1 MPDVAEILIPL
12 ALDTAYSY
20 VVPEGLRL
28 AEGDVVQ
35 VPLGPRETVGV
46 VWGLSHSPGGS
57 NLRPVTGRVD
67 VAPLSEPLR
76 RLVDWIARYTL
87 APKGSAL
94 ALVLRLPDEAAAR
107 ETARVAV
114 RVSGKPPA
122 RRTAARDKV
131 LAAAGDGALH
141 GKSALAK
148 RAGVSLGVVDGL
160 IDDGALEA
168 VAVEPEPVAP
178 PPDPD
183 HPRVPLSEAQEAA
196 AALLMP
202 TAAIPLDPS
211 SAGPLPLAERGRGG
225 GGSESSAP
233 VPSEPSPP
241 PAPPRKGEER
251 PIADR
256 RDHSGQF
263 SSLTPTLSRTEA
275 GAGRGAGA
283 GAVLLEGVTGSGKTE
298 VYFEAVAHCVRA
310 GRQALILM
318 PEIALTAQF
327 LDRFAARFG
336 VRPAAWHSG
345 IGGKRRERLR
355 AAVAAGEALV
365 VVGARSALFL
375 PFRNL
380 GLIVVDEEHEAAY
393 KQEDGV
399 HYHARDMAVV
409 RGRLEGCPVVL
420 ASATPSIETRVN
432 AERGRYRHVRLPER
446 FGGRR
451 LPDITAIDM
460 RLDGPE
466 RGRFLSPPLI
476 NAIKAN
482 LAAGEQALLFLNRR
496 GYAPLTLCRAC
507 GHRYRCRNCSTWLVE
522 HRFRKALVCHQCGY
536 AEPRPQACTECGTF
550 DNLTP
555 CGPGVERIAEEVSE
569 LFPDRR
575 VIVLSSDFP
584 GGAERLRMELE
595 AVAAGECDIVVGT
608 QLVAKGHNFPHLT
621 LVGVL
626 DADIGLTSGD
636 PRAAERTFQ
645 LLQQVTGRAGRG
657 ERPGR
662 ALVQTYQPTHPV
674 IAALLSG
681 DAERFYA
688 EEVMAREAAGLPPF
702 GRLAALVV
710 SAAEREAAEAHGQA
724 LARAAEPPPGVMV
737 LGPAEAPLALVRGR
751 YRFRLLVKTER
762 NIDLQGYLRHW
773 LARAPKPRGN
783 LRVAVDVDPQSFL

>member
-1 MPDVAEILIPL
+1 MPAVAEILIPL

-20 VVPEGLRL
+20 AVPAGLTL
-28 AEGDVVQ
+28 AEGDIVQ
-35 VPLGPRETVGV
+35 VPLGPRETIGV
-46 VWGLSHSPGGS
+46 VWGLDERASGG
-57 NLRPVTGRVD
+57 NLRPVTGKVE
-67 VAPLSEPLR
+67 APPLSESLR
-76 RLVDWIARYTL
+76 KLVDWLARYTL

-94 ALVLRLPDEAAAR
+94 AMALRLPDEAARNEAP
-107 ETARVAV
+107 RVGV
-114 RVSGKPPA
+114 RAAGKPPTRQTVA
-122 RRTAARDKV
+122 RGKVMAVAADNAVR
-131 LAAAGDGALH
+131 

-148 RAGVSLGVVDGL
+148 EAGVSLSVVDGL
-160 IDDGALEA
+160 IDDGALET
-168 VAVEPEPVAP
+168 VALMPEPVAL
-178 PPDPD
+178 PPDPG
-183 HPRVPLSEAQEAA
+183 HPRVPLSDAQAEAA
-196 AALLMP
+196 HALI
-202 TAAIPLDPS
+202 ADA
-211 SAGPLPLAERGRGG
+211 
-225 GGSESSAP
+225 
-233 VPSEPSPP
+233 PSP
-241 PAPPRKGEER
+241 ADAATGET
-251 PIADR
+251 I
-256 RDHSGQF
+256 
-263 SSLTPTLSRTEA
+263 
-275 GAGRGAGA
+275 
-283 GAVLLEGVTGSGKTE
+283 LLEGVTGSGKTE
-298 VYFEAVAHCVRA
+298 VYFEAVAECVRQ
-310 GRQALILM
+310 GRQALVLM

-327 LDRFAARFG
+327 LDRFAGRFG
-336 VRPAAWHSG
+336 VRPATWHSG

-355 AAVAAGEALV
+355 AGVAAGEVSV

-380 GLIVVDEEHEAAY
+380 GLIVVDEEHESAY

-420 ASATPSIETRVN
+420 ASATPSIESRVN

-451 LPDITAIDM
+451 LPDIRAIDM

-476 NAIKAN
+476 NAVKAN
-482 LAAGEQALLFLNRR
+482 LAAGEQSLLFLNRR

-550 DNLTP
+550 DNLTA

-575 VIVLSSDFP
+575 IIVLSSDFP
-584 GGAERLRMELE
+584 GGAERLRLELE

-688 EEVMAREAAGLPPF
+688 EEVAAREAAGLPPF
-702 GRLAALVV
+702 GRLAALIV
-710 SAAEREAAEAHGQA
+710 SAAEREAAEAQGQA
-724 LARAAEPPPGVMV
+724 LARTAEPPPGAMV

-762 NIDLQGYLRHW
+762 NVDLQSYLRDW
-773 LARAPKPRGN
+773 LARAPKPRGSV
-783 LRVAVDVDPQSFL
+783 RVAVDVDPQSFL